1 MSILILRWKNKQAV
15 CTCRHDALTKQKIV
29 AAAGILGELQNRD
42 QHLKVSS
49 HSSLHWSAKLHLQ
62 DNTWYVQD
70 CGCGAEL
77 DSIAQFIAKIK
88 IVMVYNFYVRNTNI
102 LKYVREYQTLKYV
115 RQYLKW
121 HLSGRAFSRAR
132 PIPLKQP
139 QRRTLTRS
147 AMGQG
152 GKWAWGYDLASAGSE
167 IWITHGHE
175 NGKIRTAQWKKCFIN
190 LMPGIASVK
199 AISLTW

>member
-1 MSILILRWKNKQAV
+1 MSILIFRWKNKQAV

-29 AAAGILGELQNRD
+29 AAAGILGELRNRD

-88 IVMVYNFYVRNTNI
+88 TVMVYNFYVRNTKIWNI
-102 LKYVREYQTLKYV
+102 FNNIENENISFR
-115 RQYLKW
+115 

-132 PIPLKQP
+132 PCKTQ
-139 QRRTLTRS
+139 QYRKWKYHFS
-147 AMGQG
+147 APFGSG
-152 GKWAWGYDLASAGSE
+152 FYSGPPDPCSAA
-167 IWITHGHE
+167 H
-175 NGKIRTAQWKKCFIN
+175 
-190 LMPGIASVK
+190 
-199 AISLTW
+199 